1 MWCSRLESSVV
12 TAAAWFAAVA
22 QVKSLAWHVW
32 PTSTC
37 CRWDQKK
44 FNLIYKKM
52 EREVPIMA
60 QWVTNPSSIH
70 ENMGLVPGLAQWVKY
85 PMLL

>member
-1 MWCSRLESSVV
+1 ML
-12 TAAAWFAAVA
+12 
-22 QVKSLAWHVW
+22 QVG
-32 PTSTC
+32 P
-37 CRWDQKK
+37 KK